1 MLQDTSSLSPLS
13 AHQNGVANDD
23 ALELVLPG
31 CELVHTLNVTS
42 QPDLQAVNQV
52 LACIESEQDA
62 VATWRVTRSGDVFD
76 QKISLQ
82 GISQKR
88 ARSLRERIARLEAVL
103 RISLE
108 HQFRRIAP
116 AR

>member
-1 MLQDTSSLSPLS
+1 MLQDTSSLSTFSPS
-13 AHQNGVANDD
+13 HNSVADED
-23 ALELVLPG
+23 PAELVLPG

-52 LACIESEQDA
+52 LSCIEAEQDA
-62 VATWRVTRSGDVFD
+62 VATWRVTRQGDVFD

-88 ARSLRERIARLEAVL
+88 ARSLRERLSKLDAVL
-103 RISLE
+103 RTSLE
-108 HQFRRIAP
+108 HQFRRVAV
-116 AR
+116 